1 MRDLNRLDIIVGI
14 AGAGKTTFL
23 ANLLTNRIRLFN
35 FEFSPENTVCLSFS
49 RMAKYVLS
57 ERLQYKYQVNTFHS
71 YISKILASQGKLKIV
86 SNHKLNAFFTDRG
99 FNQLPYVNGN
109 NTDYYIADHIYSDLN
124 KYRLLDISPE
134 EYYEQDSIEKSTDFY
149 SLSKSE
155 WLKLVKDFQAFIKEN
170 GSDYTDILTQGLNLA
185 VNIPILVVDEANDL
199 SPLMWKLIETW
210 NIDRVILVGDPNQ
223 NIYEFGG
230 STPKYLLLKKPV
242 YELTKSHR
250 VPDNILEY
258 AGRYIVYPFSKP
270 LKGNG
275 TKGNIEYGFVEE
287 FIDFLSQVNKY
298 DPSAT
303 AYMLSYKRKTA
314 REFSILL
321 KEEGIPHLLFN
332 DPLYPIMSVRLYYLY
347 HDPDQLSVHDLKQL
361 IQHSRLKNKTK
372 ILQIFPKN
380 EAYAKSIKAN
390 DVFSFRQY
398 LKTLQAQP
406 IDFFNINEDTVAWY
420 ERIKANPDWLFP
432 KINVSTIHQVKGG
445 EADHVYVHFDVN
457 SSLDTEYRKRLYY
470 VATTRAR
477 KNLMINPDLEEMP

>member
-1 MRDLNRLDIIVGI
+1 MRDLNTIDIIVGI

-23 ANLLTNRIRLFN
+23 ANLLTNKIRLFN

-57 ERLQYKYQVNTFHS
+57 ERLQHRYQVNTFHS
-71 YISKILASQGKLKIV
+71 YISKILANQGRLKIV
-86 SNHKLNAFFTDRG
+86 SNSKLSAFFTDRG
-99 FNQLPYVNGN
+99 FNQLPFLKNG
-109 NTDYYIADHIYSDLN
+109 TDYYMADHIYSDLN
-124 KYRLLDISPE
+124 KYRLMDISPE
-134 EYYEQDSIEKSTDFY
+134 EYYELDNIEKSSVFY
-149 SLSKSE
+149 DLSKSE
-155 WLKLVKDFQAFIKEN
+155 WLKLVKDFQAFIKES
-170 GSDYTDILTQGLNLA
+170 GSDYTDILVKGLNLT

-230 STPKYLLLKKPV
+230 STPKYLLLKKPI

-250 VPDNILEY
+250 VPDNILRY
-258 AGRYIVYPFSKP
+258 ASRYIVYPFSKP

-275 TKGNIEYGFVEE
+275 TEGAIEYGFVEE
-287 FIDFLSQVNKY
+287 FIDDLSYINKY

-303 AYMLSYKRKTA
+303 SYLLSYRRRTA
-314 REFSILL
+314 KYFSWLL
-321 KEEGIPHLLFN
+321 EKEGIPHLLFN
-332 DPLYPIMSVRLYYLY
+332 DPPYPIMSVRLYYLY

-398 LKTLQAQP
+398 LRTLQTQQL
-406 IDFFNINEDTVAWY
+406 DFFNVNEDTVAWY
-420 ERIKANPDWLFP
+420 GRIKANPDWLSP
-432 KINVSTIHQVKGG
+432 KVNVSTIHQVKGG

-477 KNLMINPDLEEMP
+477 KTLMINPDLEEVP